1 MTRTI
6 AEKWLQTAAES
17 LRRALAVLGR
27 LILAY
32 FPRACRIK
40 TKSYVI
46 KSLAMGLCGLTFACA
61 GVGVQAQSSS
71 TEPSAAGTSS
81 PVTIEERAG
90 ILKSVR
96 GNVQLLSANGSSR
109 IASAGDVLAPIDR
122 VVTGPDSGASVVL
135 RDGTKIVVG
144 PSSRLD
150 LKEFHFDSTTQDGG
164 MLVSLLRGSL
174 RMITGLIGKTHP
186 DAVRV
191 ETPTAVIG
199 IRGTDFIVQ
208 TDAQP

>member
-1 MTRTI
+1 MASNRGRI
-6 AEKWLQTAAES
+6 LTARPLPSWA
-17 LRRALAVLGR
+17 R

-32 FPRACRIK
+32 YLRAYRTK
-40 TKSYVI
+40 AKSYVI
-46 KSLAMGLCGLTFACA
+46 KSLSMGLCGLTFACA
-61 GVGVQAQSSS
+61 GVGVQAQSPP
-71 TEPSAAGTSS
+71 TKPSAAGTSS
-81 PVTIEERAG
+81 PATIEERAG

-96 GNVQLLSANGSSR
+96 GNVQLLSADGSSR
-109 IASAGDVLAPIDR
+109 VASAGDVLAPIDR

-150 LKEFHFDSTTQDGG
+150 VKEFHFDSTTQDGG

-208 TDAQP
+208 TDAQQ